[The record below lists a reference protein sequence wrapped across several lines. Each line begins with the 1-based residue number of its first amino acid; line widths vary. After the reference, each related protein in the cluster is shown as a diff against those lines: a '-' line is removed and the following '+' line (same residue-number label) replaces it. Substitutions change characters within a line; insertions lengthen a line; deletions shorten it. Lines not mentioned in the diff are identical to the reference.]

1 MLCLDLEVELT
12 LNLLW
17 YLQSTSNYLLK
28 NKIWGTWFIK
38 NWGAFF
44 RGEEIKEFILLLEN
58 SVKFLKMWIFEVF
71 KLGTL
76 IIYLWW
82 NFSRRNFLD
91 IRQGSK
97 FLCGSRY
104 SFWQLLKTLSFSFI
118 QSLIIFYISCDF

>member
-38 NWGAFF
+38 NWRAFF

-58 SVKFLKMWIFEVF
+58 PVKFLKIWIFEVF

-91 IRQGSK
+91 IRQGPK